1 MGSFL
6 SFLHWSK
13 EWRGKGKVTH
23 RAKEREGERWHDREN
38 DTGGEEEQ
46 KDACGE
52 EQLWNTSVLL
62 AGSLADTCPVNY
74 FFLLWWGGIQFI
86 TSFFSSTFHI
96 SLWGWERW
104 AICCK
109 CMMNFIKYSQLL
121 LKITGDL
128 QNRNPTYPE
137 QIWHTEQRCEICQK
151 LKAVLVT
158 SGPLWFIF
166 LFLSRTWFY
175 WNNDSYMFYSC
186 AF

>member
-1 MGSFL
+1 M
-6 SFLHWSK
+6 SK
-13 EWRGKGKVTH
+13 GKGRGEVTWQRERYWRGGWTKGCIWRGAALKHQSAAGWLSGRHLSCQLSPPALV
-23 RAKEREGERWHDREN
+23 RR
-38 DTGGEEEQ
+38 DTVHH
-46 KDACGE
+46 
-52 EQLWNTSVLL
+52 WLL
-62 AGSLADTCPVNY
+62 
-74 FFLLWWGGIQFI
+74 FFY
-86 TSFFSSTFHI
+86 FHI

-151 LKAVLVT
+151 LKVVLVT